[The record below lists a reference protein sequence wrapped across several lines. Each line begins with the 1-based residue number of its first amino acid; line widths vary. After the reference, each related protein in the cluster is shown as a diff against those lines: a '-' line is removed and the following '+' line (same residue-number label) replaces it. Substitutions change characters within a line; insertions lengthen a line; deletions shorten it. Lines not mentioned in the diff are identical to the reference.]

1 MRQEYFRL
9 LYIFFNNSCLVSSNL
24 IPVPSTISGK
34 EIKIEIVEQLKV
46 CKAIGDIHTPTRE
59 GLGPPCPDGAALA
72 DLE

>member
-1 MRQEYFRL
+1 
-9 LYIFFNNSCLVSSNL
+9 
-24 IPVPSTISGK
+24 VPSTISGK

-46 CKAIGDIHTPTRE
+46 CEAIGDIHTPTRE